1 MTRRVFLHIG
11 LPKTGTT
18 YLQEVAWSNKAALAE
33 AGLLLPGAHRRRH
46 LLASL
51 DVRED
56 PALARR
62 SGDVSAPW
70 QDLVSEAGAWSG
82 DVLIS
87 HEFFCA
93 ASAAQVSRV
102 VGDFPDAEVHVIL
115 TARAMV
121 DLGISRWQE
130 WVRNGGTQD
139 IDSFPPRTDYDPTDE
154 WGWGSSDLA
163 DVLDR
168 WSQAVPP
175 THVHVLPMA
184 SGRGESEDLWA
195 RFAGVLGVAS
205 VQVHTERGSSNRSMG
220 LVETEVLRRINPHLT
235 EFRSAGDRGRW
246 IRSYLA
252 MPDVIPPTSERFRPG
267 AATLADLTRRGE
279 RSLEILAAGKYDI
292 VGDLALL
299 SPSDVSGHRHPSE
312 VGDGELL
319 DASVQIVAALMGKVR
334 GVTRER
340 NHLATVRGSQEG
352 RVSVARI
359 VSAVKSRFTR
369 G

>member
-18 YLQEVAWSNKAALAE
+18 YLQDVAWANKAALGK
-33 AGLLLPGAHRRRH
+33 AGLLLPGAHQRRH

-51 DVRED
+51 DVRQD

-62 SGDVSAPW
+62 SGDVSQPW
-70 QDLVSEAGAWSG
+70 QDLVTEARAWPG
-82 DVLIS
+82 DVLVS

-93 ASAAQVSRV
+93 ASASQVRRMV
-102 VGDFPDAEVHVIL
+102 DDFPDAEVHVIL

-139 IDSFPPRTDYDPTDE
+139 IDSFPPRSTYDPTDE

-163 DVLDR
+163 DVLGR
-168 WSQAVPP
+168 WGEVVPAP
-175 THVHVLPMA
+175 RVHVLPMA
-184 SGRGESEDLWA
+184 SGHGSSEELWV
-195 RFAGVLGVAS
+195 RFASVLGVES
-205 VQVHTERGSSNRSMG
+205 VRVRTERGTANRSMG
-220 LVETEVLRRINPHLT
+220 VVETEVLRRINPHLT

-252 MPDVIPPTSERFRPG
+252 MPDVIPATSERFRPG
-267 AATLADLTRRGE
+267 PETLADLARRGE
-279 RSLEILAAGKYDI
+279 RALEILTAGEYD
-292 VGDLALL
+292 VAGDLALL
-299 SPSDVSGHRHPSE
+299 TPSDVSGHRHPSE
-312 VGDGELL
+312 VSEAEML
-319 DASVQIVAALMGKVR
+319 DVSVRVVAALMGKVR

-340 NHLATVRGSQEG
+340 NELATVLGSQRR

-359 VSAVKSRFTR
+359 VSAIRSRFSR